1 MRNLLIIFIVMLTFA
16 CSSKP
21 LTEDRATDIIQKLP
35 EVQQFI
41 TFLNSQKPPVKTL
54 ITAEPNKG
62 APGNDYYMVA
72 VAENHPTHVVTM
84 MRFFINKNTKE
95 ILVHD
100 VITDKNIPLDEWRKK
115 Q

>member
-1 MRNLLIIFIVMLTFA
+1 MRNLLIIFIVMFIFA

-41 TFLNSQKPPVKTL
+41 TFLGSQKPPVKAL
-54 ITAEPNKG
+54 ITAEANEG
-62 APGNDYYMVA
+62 APGDDYYMVA
-72 VAENHPTHVVTM
+72 IAENHPTHVVTL

-95 ILVHD
+95 ILVND
-100 VITDKNIPLDEWRKK
+100 VVANKNIPLDEWRKK